1 MEKIVG
7 KYRFTTGW
15 IPHPTN
21 GGLSAQT
28 KTTWHV
34 QEWRGNIDKWQTI
47 YWSPFRQQA
56 LDKFNEVTT

>member
-1 MEKIVG
+1 MEKIKG

-15 IPHPTN
+15 IPHPTSAA
-21 GGLSAQT
+21 LSAQT
-28 KTTWHV
+28 MTTWHV
-34 QEWRGNIDKWQTI
+34 QEWRGNVDKWKTI